1 MDVKLPPL
9 GESADSGTVVTILV
23 KEGDQIQKGQTI
35 IELETGKAVTP
46 IPSSAAGQVTKIIV
60 KEGAKISVGAPI
72 LSLAGG
78 ESSAPAP
85 SGPAAKPA
93 ATTKPGA
100 SKKAAPVEELEK
112 ETDEAA
118 APGDYEYEG
127 TLPPP
132 ASPSLR
138 RLAHDLGIDL
148 RKIKGSENGGRIVL
162 GDLKTYIQGLQK
174 RSAQSAARAAAGASS
189 ASEPARPVTP
199 LPDFSKFGPIAK
211 RPMTPLRKVI
221 SQRMSENWN
230 AIPHVTQF
238 DEIDITALMELRKKF
253 SEAYEKKGAKLTVTT
268 FLLKAVVN
276 TLQKHPVF
284 NTSLDEVAEEVI
296 YKEYFHIGV
305 AVDTDQGL
313 LVPVIRNVDK
323 KDLLQLSKELAELAA
338 KARDRK
344 VSMEELQGGT
354 FTISNQGAFGG
365 AHFTPIV
372 NKPEVAILGVG
383 KGAFKPVV
391 TKEKKIESRL
401 MLPVTLSYDHRVI
414 DGGSAAR
421 FMVDLVAAFEN
432 FSAAEVKI

>member
-23 KEGDQIQKGQTI
+23 KEGDQIQKGQTL
-35 IELETGKAVTP
+35 IEVETGKAVTP
-46 IPSSAAGQVTKIIV
+46 IPSSAAGQVTRIIV

-78 ESSAPAP
+78 ESAAPAR
-85 SGPAAKPA
+85 SGSAAKPA
-93 ATTKPGA
+93 AATKAVA
-100 SKKAAPVEELEK
+100 SRKAPAVEEVEAG
-112 ETDEAA
+112 TDDDA
-118 APGDYEYEG
+118 APGDHEYVG
-127 TLPPP
+127 TFPPP

-148 RKIKGSENGGRIVL
+148 RKVKGSQSGGRIVL
-162 GDLKTYIQGLQK
+162 GDLKAYIQGLQK
-174 RSAQSAARAAAGASS
+174 RSAQPAGKAGSAGSQGAG
-189 ASEPARPVTP
+189 PARPVTP
-199 LPDFSKFGPIAK
+199 LPDFSRFGPIAK

-253 SEAYEKKGAKLTVTT
+253 SGDYEKKGAKLTVTT

-276 TLQKHPVF
+276 TLRKHPVF
-284 NTSLDEVAEEVI
+284 NTSLDEAAEEVI
-296 YKEYFHIGV
+296 YKEYFHIGI

-313 LVPVIRNVDK
+313 LVPVIRDVDK

-401 MLPVTLSYDHRVI
+401 MLPVTVSYDHRVI